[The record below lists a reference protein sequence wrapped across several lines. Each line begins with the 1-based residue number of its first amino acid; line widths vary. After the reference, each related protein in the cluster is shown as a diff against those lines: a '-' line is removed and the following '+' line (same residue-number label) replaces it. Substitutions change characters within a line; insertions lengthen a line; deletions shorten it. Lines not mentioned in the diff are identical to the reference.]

1 MVKLVILQDVDWETD
16 NFCKQFRKGLKDL
29 KLEKIKLFY
38 RVHGGNFQLKI
49 SSSRSWGMSQIFIVS
64 IFTAINVLFE
74 TFLKS
79 CPTRFFCLLKI
90 GTLSVKSI
98 KKLWLFCTNYKI
110 YRIKLF
116 YEHSISVFSK
126 GGRYYG
132 DLLYILYLNIAMRAE
147 MNLSIL
153 EYWAPLLALLSDWN
167 WYLACVAWHTD
178 SSQ

>member
-1 MVKLVILQDVDWETD
+1 MKKLNCFTG
-16 NFCKQFRKGLKDL
+16 CT
-29 KLEKIKLFY
+29 EKIYTILLESIDKKVCKFSRY
-38 RVHGGNFQLKI
+38 TRFCSRHSSNRV
-49 SSSRSWGMSQIFIVS
+49 R
-64 IFTAINVLFE
+64 
-74 TFLKS
+74 
-79 CPTRFFCLLKI
+79 RDFFCLLKI
-90 GTLSVKSI
+90 GTLSVKST